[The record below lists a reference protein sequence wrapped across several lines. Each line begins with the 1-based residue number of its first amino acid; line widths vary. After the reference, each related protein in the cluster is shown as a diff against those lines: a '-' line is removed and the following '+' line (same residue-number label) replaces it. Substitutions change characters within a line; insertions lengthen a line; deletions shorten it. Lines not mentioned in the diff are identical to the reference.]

1 MGRSFAKEVRKSN
14 IRIKYNNP
22 KPSLA
27 SSVLALWK
35 LLIGKPQEIKTSFSS
50 STPGHECMYLS
61 NFSPAK
67 KEKMKFC
74 NCCGRHSTFSVEGLQ
89 KICNIFYFSTY
100 SPSLFPLCCNCSN
113 GGLVLCLWALTHTHT
128 HTVRS
133 HGNKRLK
140 LADSP
145 KYIAGC
151 LYCPS
156 YLFSSHRQ
164 HAAALLHS
172 DWLVLGPRAER
183 SRTQAAEQV
192 ESQDRRGQRSLQG
205 QTGVRPGHNRPPLE
219 LTQPANRLAPST
231 PQSSDG
237 WNWASN
243 LPLNAKGAFI
253 CPSEAPGSVWGGWP
267 LFWFS
272 FFFSHKPKVEERKI
286 KKKILTPF

>member
-1 MGRSFAKEVRKSN
+1 MTEWVEAAGGRLST
-14 IRIKYNNP
+14 
-22 KPSLA
+22 L
-27 SSVLALWK
+27 
-35 LLIGKPQEIKTSFSS
+35 TS
-50 STPGHECMYLS
+50 ECVHIPRWPEQREPWMRES
-61 NFSPAK
+61 HKVCMSW
-67 KEKMKFC
+67 
-74 NCCGRHSTFSVEGLQ
+74 
-89 KICNIFYFSTY
+89 
-100 SPSLFPLCCNCSN
+100 
-113 GGLVLCLWALTHTHT
+113 WALTHTHT

-253 CPSEAPGSVWGGWP
+253 CPSEAPGSVWGDWP

-272 FFFSHKPKVEERKI
+272 FFFFLKSQRWKKEKSKRKFSLHFNVSYKFLGKNKSACMSSCFGQTSQWDTPVRVHDVTAEENLFPSFLKCLSDLEYCSHI
-286 KKKILTPF
+286 SQS